1 MKRASNIML
10 NGMILLSLSA
20 VSFFSSAEKF
30 LKSVPG
36 AVNTAGQVSPVLT
49 SQPEDDDDIII
60 VAQTEWIDSGIHD
73 QKDEYS
79 LFFTRENPKIDSKL
93 NVTFSFMIQMNGDKK
108 VEMSDKGKPN
118 GMFFN
123 RIIETWSLDCLNFS
137 GHWLSRVYI
146 MNDSIIYSRKL
157 DTSHK
162 DIGKVEKLTVFP
174 DTDSYNAAKYYCG
187 K

>member
-10 NGMILLSLSA
+10 NGIILLSLSA
-20 VSFFSSAEKF
+20 AVFFSSAEKF
-30 LKSVPG
+30 LKSVPET
-36 AVNTAGQVSPVLT
+36 VNIAGQVSPVVT
-49 SQPEDDDDIII
+49 SKPEEDDDIII

-73 QKDEYS
+73 QNEEYS

-93 NVTFSFMIQMNGDKK
+93 NVTFSFMIQVNGGKK
-108 VEMSDKGKPN
+108 VEMSDRGKPN

-123 RIIETWSLDCLNFS
+123 RIIETWSLDCLSFS
-137 GHWLSRVYI
+137 GHRLSGVYI
-146 MNDSIIYSRKL
+146 MNDSIIYSRRL
-157 DTSHK
+157 DTRHK